1 LQKTAEIVK
10 HPQDN
15 LEGLWIFEKKVK
27 PMPRRFVTA
36 ISIGIFI
43 LGSTIRALNA
53 QILPPESASNWKSRK
68 FMIAPDHALA
78 TPFEKSNGKLSASP
92 KELVQ
97 YLELLKANPL
107 IKVIEISRSPGNQP
121 VFAVIAST
129 QDDFILNKKSDK
141 PLLLFQGGIHAGE
154 IDGLDAGLMIM
165 RDLGSGRLRKLLEN
179 VNVIFI
185 PVINPDGHARLSSS
199 NRINQRG
206 PEMMGWRANSLNQN
220 LNRDYMKID
229 CPEIQSVLKLIQ
241 EYGPDMYV
249 DIHVTDGTD
258 YQYDITYG
266 WNPVEGYSPG
276 ISHWMNQVVR
286 KSIDL
291 ALQNE
296 GHVPGPLIFQIDS
309 DKPEK
314 GITDYVFAPRFSNA
328 YGDAIHLPSILVE
341 NHSLKSFDR
350 RVCGTYVF
358 LEALLNTLVN
368 HHKELRTVRNE
379 VVLATKQDLVVKR
392 SMNEKP
398 VDSLIFKGVEI
409 EKRRSALFN
418 YEYSTWNGKATQIKI
433 PVYSNSKVL
442 KKVPVAN
449 KYIIP
454 PQYTEV
460 IEKLK
465 MHGIQFIYSETE
477 LSVTQVSYKLKNVK
491 STGKLPFQGR
501 TRLETEIE
509 EITEK
514 RSFPVGSVIVETSQE
529 KGFLAA
535 MLLEP
540 EFEDS
545 FFSWGFFS
553 DCLELTEYFE
563 IYAMVPLAERMA
575 LENRELKM
583 EFDKELMQNE
593 KLKND
598 PEAQIRWW
606 YEKSEYFDRTYLKY
620 PVGIVR

>member
-1 LQKTAEIVK
+1 MRRRLIITIAIILFIVSGNNKTLV
-10 HPQDN
+10 
-15 LEGLWIFEKKVK
+15 
-27 PMPRRFVTA
+27 
-36 ISIGIFI
+36 
-43 LGSTIRALNA
+43 A

-68 FMIAPDHALA
+68 FMIKSDHALA

-129 QDDFILNKKSDK
+129 QNDFILNKKSDK

-165 RDLGSGRLRKLLEN
+165 RDLGSGRLRKLLEK

-185 PVINPDGHARLSSS
+185 PVINPDGHARLSTS

-206 PEMMGWRANSLNQN
+206 PETMGWRSNSLNQN

-229 CPEIQSVLKLIQ
+229 CPEIQSVIKLIN
-241 EYGPDMYV
+241 EYKPDMYV

-276 ISHWMNQVVR
+276 ISHWMNQVIR
-286 KSIDL
+286 KSVDL

-309 DKPEK
+309 EKPEK

-358 LEALLNTLVN
+358 LEALLNTLAN
-368 HHKELRTVRNE
+368 HYTDLRTVRNE
-379 VVLATKQDLVVKR
+379 TMQANEKELIVKR
-392 SMNEKP
+392 SMNEKAA
-398 VDSLIFKGVEI
+398 DSLMFKGVEI
-409 EKRRSALFN
+409 QKRTSALFN
-418 YEYSTWNGKATQIKI
+418 YEYSSWNGKASQIKI
-433 PVYSNSKVL
+433 PVFTNSKVQ
-442 KKVPVAN
+442 KKVPIAN
-449 KYIIP
+449 RYIVP
-454 PQYTEV
+454 AQYAEV

-465 MHGIQFIYSETE
+465 MHGIEFTYSDTE
-477 LSVTQVSYKLKNVK
+477 LSVALVSYKLKNVK
-491 STGKLPFQGR
+491 SSGKLPFQGR
-501 TRLETEIE
+501 YRLETEVE
-509 EITEK
+509 EVAEK
-514 RSFPVGSVIVETSQE
+514 RSFPAGSAIVETSQE
-529 KGFLAA
+529 KGLLVA

-553 DCLELTEYFE
+553 DCVELTEYFE

-575 LENRELKM
+575 LENRELKL
-583 EFDKELMQNE
+583 EFERDLISNE

-606 YEKSEYFDRTYLKY
+606 YEKSEYFDVNYMKY